1 PKAWGFCCARNTEIT
16 RCIDNP
22 MPKAWGFCCAR
33 NTEIVRCND
42 DPMPKTW
49 GFAVR
54 ETQKLRVVK

>member
-1 PKAWGFCCARNTEIT
+1 
-16 RCIDNP
+16 